1 VKSFIPFW
9 DANGETFGSCSN
21 MQVDLPNFAVE
32 RTRFARRS
40 PQRCADTRGPQ
51 YGMIRAELRPI
62 PAFVLI
68 LADLA
73 LEGGACHGRALLAWE
88 GSL

>member
-1 VKSFIPFW
+1 MKSFIPFW

-21 MQVDLPNFAVE
+21 MQVELRSRAE
-32 RTRFARRS
+32 TRFARRS
-40 PQRCADTRGPQ
+40 PQRYADTRGPQ